1 MKRIFF
7 TIIALLAINNIVFSQ
22 DIITKKSGEDIQTKV
37 LEISHS
43 EVKYKLYSNQEGPTY
58 TLLKSDILMVRYENG
73 TKDIFDEVKESNP
86 ISTSPSPSSA
96 EDMRMKGQID
106 SKLNYK
112 GRRSGAGWTSAI
124 TILTSPV
131 LGVIPAAVFSSIEPS
146 EKNLNFP
153 DAELMKNYDY
163 NQAYVKEAHKAKKK
177 KVWIS
182 YAGSSATWL
191 LLLFLL

>member
-1 MKRIFF
+1 MKKVIFI
-7 TIIALLAINNIVFSQ
+7 IIALLAINNLVFSQ
-22 DIITKKSGEDIQTKV
+22 DIITKKTGEDIQSKI
-37 LEISHS
+37 LEISQS
-43 EVKYKLYSNQEGPTY
+43 EVKYKLYSNLEGPTY

-73 TKDIFDEVKESNP
+73 TKDIFNEIEESNP
-86 ISTSPSPSSA
+86 ISTSSA

-106 SKLNYK
+106 SKENYK

-153 DAELMKNYDY
+153 DPELMKDY
-163 NQAYVKEAHKAKKK
+163 EYSKAYTEQAHKIKKK
-177 KVWIS
+177 KVWTS
-182 YAGSSATWL
+182 YGIASGTWFTIL
-191 LLLFLL
+191 VIFNAL